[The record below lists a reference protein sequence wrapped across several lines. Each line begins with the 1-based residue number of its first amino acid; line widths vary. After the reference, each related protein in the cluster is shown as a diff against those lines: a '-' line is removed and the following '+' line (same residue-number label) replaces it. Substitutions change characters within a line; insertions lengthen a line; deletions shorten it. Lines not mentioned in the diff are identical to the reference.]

1 GMSQSLATFIEA
13 RQAAIVA
20 AVRQTYP
27 PRYDALVRDACGL
40 DTAALLRPPLGAQA
54 DAIRALVLALREGP
68 SAQLVAE
75 MGSGKTLMA
84 CAAAHLGG
92 FRRTLVVC
100 PPHLVDKWRR
110 EVLATVPGAKAAVVR
125 TVGDLERARRLTPP
139 SYVVLS
145 REQAKLGARW
155 RAAASERPW
164 RGDDLILRRLACPAC
179 GVLLAD
185 EQGVPLTPANL
196 AAKKRRCLSCRE
208 PLWQVDNRGP
218 RRVALAEYV
227 RDRLR
232 GHFDLLVVDEC
243 HEMKA
248 RGSAQGVAAA
258 TLAEVCGKTLT
269 LSGTL
274 FGGYASSLFHLLWR
288 FSPPVRAEF
297 GYGEEQQW
305 VQRYG
310 IVERV
315 SKRDP
320 DAYGEDGRQSRRRGY
335 LVRTVE
341 KPGVAPGVLAHL
353 LGNTVFLRLG
363 DVARELPPYSER
375 VVRVPLDRDH
385 DDGPDAPSQANAY
398 RRLADDLRRA
408 VMGALA
414 GGSKRLLGA
423 YLQAL
428 LAYPDGCTREE
439 TVLDPASAE
448 VIAHAPAL
456 PTHRR
461 YPKERLLVELL
472 RRERQRGRRTLVFV
486 THTETRDLTPRL
498 VEIIAESGLRAAV
511 LKANTVAPAAREGWV
526 EARVQEG
533 IDTLICHP
541 RLVQTGLDLL
551 AFPSIVWLQP
561 DYSVYTLRQASRR
574 SWRIGSRFPVEVSF
588 LVYDGTLQAEALAL
602 VAAKLRAALL
612 IEGELPDDGL
622 GELAGAG
629 EDVFLALARR
639 LAGQEE
645 SNGASLEAL
654 FTEARATEQDGAVP
668 LIAAGDAAP
677 GVSDAPRAT
686 GSPPS
691 RSATEVAPPQPLAEV
706 LTRVN
711 PRRRP
716 RLPNA
721 LQPSLFDV

>member
-1 GMSQSLATFIEA
+1 MSQGLATFIEA
-13 RQAAIVA
+13 RQAAIVE
-20 AVRQTYP
+20 AVRRTYP
-27 PRYDALVRDACGL
+27 PRYDAEVRRALGL
-40 DTAALLRPPLGAQA
+40 DLRSLLRPPLGAQA
-54 DAIRALVLALREGP
+54 DAIRALVVALKEGP

-75 MGSGKTLMA
+75 MGGGKSLMA

-100 PPHLVDKWRR
+100 PPHLVEKWRR
-110 EVLATVPGAKAAVVR
+110 EVLATAPGARAAVVR
-125 TVGDLERARRLTPP
+125 TVGDLERARGLEPP
-139 SYVVLS
+139 AYVVLS

-155 RAAASERPW
+155 RPAAPERAW
-164 RGDDLILRRLACPAC
+164 RGDDLVLHRPACPAC
-179 GVLLAD
+179 GALLAD
-185 EQGVPLTPANL
+185 EHGVPLGPADL
-196 AAKKRRCLSCRE
+196 AARKRRCLGCGG

-218 RRVALAEYV
+218 RRVALAEYI
-227 RDRLR
+227 RDRMR

-297 GYGEEQQW
+297 AYGEEQKW

-320 DAYGEDGRQSRRRGY
+320 DAYAEDGRRSRRRSY
-335 LVRTVE
+335 VLRTTE

-363 DVARELPPYSER
+363 DVAAELPPYSER
-375 VVRVPLDRDH
+375 VVRVPLDRDGG
-385 DDGPDAPSQANAY
+385 DPDAPCQATAY

-408 VMGALA
+408 VLGALA

-439 TVLDPASAE
+439 TVLDPAGGA
-448 VIAHAPAL
+448 VVAHAPAL
-456 PTHRR
+456 PADRR
-461 YPKERLLVELL
+461 YPKERALVELL
-472 RRERQRGRRTLVFV
+472 RRERQRGRRALVFV
-486 THTETRDLTPRL
+486 THTEARDLTPRL
-498 VEIIAESGLRAAV
+498 GGIIGEAGLRAAV
-511 LKANTVAPAAREGWV
+511 LKADTVAPAAREGWV
-526 EARVQEG
+526 EARVGEG
-533 IDTLICHP
+533 VDALLCHP

-574 SWRIGSRFPVEVSF
+574 SWRIGSRAPVEVSF

-612 IEGELPDDGL
+612 VEGELPEEGL
-622 GELAGAG
+622 GDLAGAG

-639 LAGQEE
+639 LAGQED
-645 SNGASLEAL
+645 GAAHSLEAL
-654 FTEARATEQDGAVP
+654 FAEARAAEAGAGVALGETSTPPETRGEQPPVASVDARGGRSFLELAGAARPV
-668 LIAAGDAAP
+668 
-677 GVSDAPRAT
+677 
-686 GSPPS
+686 
-691 RSATEVAPPQPLAEV
+691 
-706 LTRVN
+706 
-711 PRRRP
+711 PRRRRSP
-716 RLPNA
+716 SRTTETW
-721 LQPSLFDV
+721 QPSLCDS